1 MESLNRRHKGEA
13 GNAQLS
19 CQSQMKALLGCTWV
33 PLSARI
39 VSLMSR
45 GLFMHLGCISF
56 FKHSAVRFVI
66 ELYVWNLDVP
76 LCPFCRVVL
85 LCQLPPQCG
94 LRGCPWDNQTIDCVC
109 KLNSIP
115 ESQICLIL
123 VLSSSSSHYLY
134 CEFLLIE
141 RKFVLPFFVFFF
153 FPFIILKITESRS
166 RQNME
171 IPPFLGL
178 KYLYYSLG
186 LLTLS
191 ASMNFA
197 QFLTQH

>member
-1 MESLNRRHKGEA
+1 MN
-13 GNAQLS
+13 
-19 CQSQMKALLGCTWV
+19 LGCT
-33 PLSARI
+33 
-39 VSLMSR
+39 
-45 GLFMHLGCISF
+45 SF
-56 FKHSAVRFVI
+56 FKRSAVRFVI
-66 ELYVWNLDVP
+66 EMYVWNLDVP

-109 KLNSIP
+109 KFNSIP

-123 VLSSSSSHYLY
+123 VLPSSSSHYLY

-166 RQNME
+166 RQNIYGNSSFFRLE
-171 IPPFLGL
+171 ISLLLFGSTNFVCQHEFCSVPYTTLNH
-178 KYLYYSLG
+178 YSTTVTILIFFCMPII
-186 LLTLS
+186 LI
-191 ASMNFA
+191 N
-197 QFLTQH
+197 QQ